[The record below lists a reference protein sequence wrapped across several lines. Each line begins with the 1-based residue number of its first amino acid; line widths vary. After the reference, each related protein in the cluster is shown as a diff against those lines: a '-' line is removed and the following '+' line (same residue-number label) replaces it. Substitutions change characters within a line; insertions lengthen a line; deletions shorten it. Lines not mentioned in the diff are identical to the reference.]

1 VHLTY
6 SWHYMSRFKTSDT
19 QTSYNSV
26 QVSVV
31 EDLYELPRRNK
42 ELKMTFCGVYM
53 ETLVDMYH

>member
-1 VHLTY
+1 
-6 SWHYMSRFKTSDT
+6 MSRFKTSDT